1 MCYVI
6 SIVAPFEVGQNAAV
20 ITIQSLVGY
29 VGIKPEHALESVF
42 FRSNSDDKKV
52 TIQARHGGFS
62 AQETDYLF

>member
-42 FRSNSDDKKV
+42 FSSNSRDDKKV
-52 TIQARHGGFS
+52 TNQARH
-62 AQETDYLF
+62 